1 MIMRSHDIARQN
13 LERRFAPLRK
23 ADLMP
28 PARGWLR
35 AIREALGVTTKQL
48 GSRLGVVPSRITA
61 LEKAEVTGGTTLR
74 SLREAAEAMDC
85 ILVYAI
91 VPKRPIDE
99 LLRARASARADEEL
113 SRISHT
119 MRLEDQAI
127 DAADHKAERER
138 LIQSY
143 MTSSLRTLWDRP

>member
-1 MIMRSHDIARQN
+1 MIMPSQDIARKN

-85 ILVYAI
+85 VLVYAI